1 MLEKHQKKVIAEVR
15 KERLQKDA
23 ATNLEM
29 TPKAVSM
36 VLTRVYQD
44 FEELLTLMIDDY
56 EIFERRFKFSENE
69 PGRKARRLARLIKV
83 TENDK
88 KR

>member
-1 MLEKHQKKVIAEVR
+1 MLEEHQKKVIAEVR

-69 PGRKARRLARLIKV
+69 PYSKARRLARLIKA
-83 TENDK
+83 TK
-88 KR
+88 

>member
-1 MLEKHQKKVIAEVR
+1 MLEEHQKKVIAEVR

-23 ATNLEM
+23 ATNLGM

-69 PGRKARRLARLIKV
+69 PYSKARRLARLIKA
-83 TENDK
+83 TK
-88 KR
+88 